1 MKKFILTED
10 EKKSIRKLYYLNEQY
25 AAIEALFGKNLAKTA
40 STNMSDD
47 IVRELEKKSAKILQN
62 SKVITQEGGQLF
74 LLSASGAKVSAK
86 TLSDALDA
94 VMTGKLPK
102 SAVINYFPRQLADG
116 TEFRSFFDSARKNLK
131 SRGGASA
138 TASAVKLGQVGLQ
151 FKQMYSKAGWVQ
163 THQPTSNMSGW
174 KFHVFSDNLDDAAYL
189 FEKLDPVVRK
199 WGAGMKIGGGD
210 MYTRSIGTAGTTQ
223 YGKGTTIYVPSSVFA
238 KNAQKEF
245 LKDIESAISGYKSS
259 GTISGD
265 KMINK
270 NIGYRY
276 ELSKPI
282 DTKKGVTD
290 SEYQVLY
297 SSNQGGSHKPNNVE
311 DMFK

>member
-116 TEFRSFFDSARKNLK
+116 TEFRSFFDSALMNLK

-138 TASAVKLGQVGLQ
+138 TASAVSKVKGPLQSKWSTNPENYRSLISSMEQKLSKLKNFKFKGKEDLNVVGSEKISGREVLEV
-151 FKQMYSKAGWVQ
+151 KL
-163 THQPTSNMSGW
+163 PTNDTVLIYRSSGSNVGSTG
-174 KFHVFSDNLDDAAYL
+174 
-189 FEKLDPVVRK
+189 
-199 WGAGMKIGGGD
+199 
-210 MYTRSIGTAGTTQ
+210 
-223 YGKGTTIYVPSSVFA
+223 
-238 KNAQKEF
+238 KNAGEWFVIPGFSNKSWNELPDGWF
-245 LKDIESAISGYKSS
+245 IKTEES
-259 GTISGD
+259 
-265 KMINK
+265 INLTKGGNQYMTDMSNWLFK
-270 NIGYRY
+270 NWA
-276 ELSKPI
+276 K
-282 DTKKGVTD
+282 
-290 SEYQVLY
+290 
-297 SSNQGGSHKPNNVE
+297 
-311 DMFK
+311 